1 MSTPKVTVHRSVLA
15 QTLIP
20 GLPGGSLVDFG
31 AFQHVE
37 GAAVVGVFRNH
48 GTEPAFEIASYPE
61 DEFKY
66 IIDGVLAVQQDG
78 KRVTGVAGDIVHIPK
93 GSKFTVLP
101 TIFTAVYFSARS
113 VAFPQQSAQARL

>member
-20 GLPGGSLVDFG
+20 GLPGGSLGEWAFSEALLYHEAEVGKEADLARHGGDAVDFG

-48 GTEPAFEIASYPE
+48 GTEPAFEIPSYPE
-61 DEFKY
+61 DE
-66 IIDGVLAVQQDG
+66 V
-78 KRVTGVAGDIVHIPK
+78 
-93 GSKFTVLP
+93 
-101 TIFTAVYFSARS
+101 S
-113 VAFPQQSAQARL
+113 VFLS